1 MCGFAIQDGGR
12 AVSLQPLSESAV
24 SLLLLL
30 GFHAYHDA
38 QLLTQLA
45 RIFRHMTL
53 SNTILFAS
61 PVTIKEAYERASMVS
76 HCPDQNA
83 FQPIG
88 ITVKKVLLGSVSRQ
102 PGRIQDAIRCASP
115 RMPHHKL

>member
-1 MCGFAIQDGGR
+1 MQDGGR
-12 AVSLQPLSESAV
+12 AVSMQPLSESAV

-61 PVTIKEAYERASMVS
+61 PATVKEAYERAGMVS
-76 HCPDQNA
+76 QSLTTAYSPHQIDVVRPS
-83 FQPIG
+83 
-88 ITVKKVLLGSVSRQ
+88 TVGDHESREPRAVLPSGYKNCQ
-102 PGRIQDAIRCASP
+102 IDAP
-115 RMPHHKL
+115 

>member
-1 MCGFAIQDGGR
+1 MQDGGR
-12 AVSLQPLSESAV
+12 AVSVQPLSDSAV

-61 PVTIKEAYERASMVS
+61 PATIKEAYERACMVS
-76 HCPDQNA
+76 QSIA
-83 FQPIG
+83 
-88 ITVKKVLLGSVSRQ
+88 T
-102 PGRIQDAIRCASP
+102 ASP
-115 RMPHHKL
+115 QSLD

>member
-1 MCGFAIQDGGR
+1 MS
-12 AVSLQPLSESAV
+12 VQPLSEDAV

-30 GFHAYHDA
+30 GFNAYHDA

-61 PVTIKEAYERASMVS
+61 PATIKEAYERAGMVS
-76 HCPDQNA
+76 QTSGPS
-83 FQPIG
+83 
-88 ITVKKVLLGSVSRQ
+88 T
-102 PGRIQDAIRCASP
+102 
-115 RMPHHKL
+115 MPHPVGIMTSQLLWASFEYAAWQHGA

>member
-1 MCGFAIQDGGR
+1 MS
-12 AVSLQPLSESAV
+12 VQPLSDSAV

-61 PVTIKEAYERASMVS
+61 PATIKEAYERACMVS
-76 HCPDQNA
+76 QSIA
-83 FQPIG
+83 
-88 ITVKKVLLGSVSRQ
+88 T
-102 PGRIQDAIRCASP
+102 ASP
-115 RMPHHKL
+115 QSLD